1 MTSIEVVKQ
10 FYSHLASSDIEK
22 AMMLLDDDFVLTQ
35 AKSLPYGGVFRGK
48 EGINHFFKLFFSF
61 WKTFRSDNVE
71 YYSDDSM
78 VFTTSV
84 GIGTTQTGKQIEVPM
99 VQVYE
104 VKNGKLLTTKPF
116 YLDTAE
122 MMK

>member
-10 FYSHLASSDIEK
+10 FYFHLASSDIQK
-22 AMMLLDDDFVLTQ
+22 AMMILDDDFVLTQ
-35 AKSLPYGGVFRGK
+35 AKSLPYGGEFRGE
-48 EGINHFFKLFFSF
+48 EGINQFFKLFFSF
-61 WKTFRSDNVE
+61 WKTFKSENVE
-71 YYSDDSM
+71 YFSDGST

-84 GIGTTQTGKQIEVPM
+84 GVGTTQTGKQIEVSM

-104 VKNGKLLTTKPF
+104 VKDGKLLTTKPF

-122 MMK
+122 MLR